1 MFKEHP
7 LETRINTGFLK
18 NSATW
23 VVAKLFP
30 RLFRLSAKTMLSEYA
45 QPDFFGQNYTDNI
58 LTLMKFNVK
67 VNVKVLD
74 TDMDTDFENDSDTGY
89 VTGTDNVTGNGTG
102 TVTMGRDSGTA

>member
-7 LETRINTGFLK
+7 LETRINTGLLK

-30 RLFRLSAKTMLSEYA
+30 GLFRLSPKTVLSEYA

-74 TDMDTDFENDSDTGY
+74 TDKDKDTDKDTMRQDSE
-89 VTGTDNVTGNGTG
+89 
-102 TVTMGRDSGTA
+102 TA